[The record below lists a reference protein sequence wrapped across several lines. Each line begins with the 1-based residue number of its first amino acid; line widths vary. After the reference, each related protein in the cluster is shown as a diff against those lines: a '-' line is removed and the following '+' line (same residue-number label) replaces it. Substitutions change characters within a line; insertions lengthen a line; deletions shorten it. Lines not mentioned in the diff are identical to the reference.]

1 VPFVVL
7 HDSDRRPSGKLVAA
21 ERALNVLIA
30 DSAGKERTVILDP
43 DFEAVAGLAGHSRKP
58 ERAWRE
64 FASRPSAEMPEPL
77 VRVAKLAIS
86 LAQS

>member
-21 ERALNVLIA
+21 ERALNALIA